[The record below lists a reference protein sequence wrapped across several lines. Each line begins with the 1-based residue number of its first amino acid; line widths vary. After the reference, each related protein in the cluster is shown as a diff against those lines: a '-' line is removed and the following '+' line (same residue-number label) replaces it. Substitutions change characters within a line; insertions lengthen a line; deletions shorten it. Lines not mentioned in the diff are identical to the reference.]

1 MKKIFLEA
9 DPNQVEIKKLLGRD
23 FLELSMRTVS
33 SANPN
38 RNGSW
43 FTKEAQEKALES
55 YDDKPILAYFANG
68 DFVSH
73 DGEWKNDSET
83 GMDFWDTLGARGER
97 PIGTI
102 RGKDRKEVV
111 YDEATGLYWTEITC
125 ALWTQ
130 YSYRQVKRLIE
141 DAKKAAL
148 TGGPTKSISV
158 EVDIN
163 DYEELPNGVMKINDY
178 TLQGI
183 TILGSR
189 NGKKVE
195 PGIEGAQLSVLD
207 VISNG
212 LYEKQRHALMQAYER
227 LDTSLQQ
234 KEESNMNEPETVVDA
249 QEAEKATPTADE
261 TVAATASFEE
271 TDSAQTATASTDAD
285 VPQDEKPE
293 EVKSITGGTD
303 TYSLEAEKGDGQITK
318 TDVIC
323 DLSWLIESLSY
334 RLDSYDS
341 VIKHYEEI
349 EEMPGKKLIL
359 NTLKRM
365 RASAEA
371 EISDL
376 GKILALITA
385 GDFADDP
392 EREEFE
398 AKLCEH
404 CNLPEVYKQLLEKEQ
419 ECVTYK
425 EKCAAYEAPCP
436 ECGEHPCVCEQK
448 KYEALKAEYESMKEE
463 KEKLEFE
470 SFMSEATSKIEAA
483 KGTITEDVAKAI
495 FERCEKKEI
504 FSMES
509 LENELA
515 LAAGKIALANK
526 EAKTAYSA
534 PIPTFSADMPKAAE
548 ASSDPFER
556 MGYKRKK

>member
-73 DGEWKNDSET
+73 DGEWKNDSDT

-234 KEESNMNEPETVVDA
+234 KEEKHMDNEGKPQETVETSVTTETPTPVVDA
-249 QEAEKATPTADE
+249 PADPTPANFEGEQIQDAQPDGQPAPAAGNLTADKSLFSDMA
-261 TVAATASFEE
+261 VDPEE
-271 TDSAQTATASTDAD
+271 
-285 VPQDEKPE
+285 EKP
-293 EVKSITGGTD
+293 
-303 TYSLEAEKGDGQITK
+303 TK

-323 DLSWLIESLSY
+323 DLSWLIESSAY
-334 RLDSYDS
+334 KLDNYDR

-349 EEMPGKKLIL
+349 KEMPGKNLVI
-359 NTLKRM
+359 NMLKRM

-376 GKILALITA
+376 GKLLALITA
-385 GDFADDP
+385 EDFVEDP

-398 AKLCEH
+398 AELCEH

-419 ECVTYK
+419 ECGTYK

-448 KYEALKAEYESMKEE
+448 KYEALKAEYESMKGE